1 MKNIIAITSLLA
13 AGTLCANAD
22 IVFESAA
29 LNVLTEI
36 TADENWLGG
45 WSESGE
51 SGTLIHTQL
60 NGQGKIDT
68 SPGTGT
74 LSFSFKLDSLPATGT
89 YNLLTVATNDAWKGA
104 LGAGNLNGYGFL
116 LNDGAL
122 VFARVTTTS
131 SGSISIADKNQTVL
145 PVEGGL
151 ALFPNAEYSISL
163 ALDVRN
169 SMTLTY
175 ELVGYGESTT
185 TVTGFGLNGDA
196 FHSIFLGSAGGI
208 GGTIS
213 DVAIA
218 PLTVVPEPSAFG
230 LLAGL
235 GALALA
241 GTRRRRR
248 K

>member
-1 MKNIIAITSLLA
+1 M
-13 AGTLCANAD
+13 
-22 IVFESAA
+22 
-29 LNVLTEI
+29 
-36 TADENWLGG
+36 
-45 WSESGE
+45 
-51 SGTLIHTQL
+51 
-60 NGQGKIDT
+60 
-68 SPGTGT
+68 
-74 LSFSFKLDSLPATGT
+74 
-89 YNLLTVATNDAWKGA
+89 
-104 LGAGNLNGYGFL
+104 
-116 LNDGAL
+116 
-122 VFARVTTTS
+122 
-131 SGSISIADKNQTVL
+131 
-145 PVEGGL
+145 
-151 ALFPNAEYSISL
+151 
-163 ALDVRN
+163 DVRN